1 VEQPVRSGRSAR
13 SRAPGAGAAQAA
25 AGGDADGR
33 VVVVGHGPVAL
44 AVARAWP
51 GARLLEDAPPARDA
65 GSTVAAAEP
74 ATAPPVSRAERVATT
89 AGEPSAASSGVPS
102 APSSGEPPP
111 VSDPAAPAAPPSAFE
126 TAFAG
131 VDVVV
136 LVALPGEPVPGH
148 GWRER
153 QAALVAHTQRVLAA
167 ARAAKVRH
175 VVAVTSAVV
184 HGARPD
190 RPLIHD
196 DEPLQR
202 ADEAARDGLVG
213 DLLAVESVL
222 ARAARRRAPLLT
234 VLRPAPVVGP
244 GIDTFVTRHFE
255 APRLLTVRGADRQW
269 QFVHVDDLAAAAR
282 LVVER
287 RMAGGY
293 TVGAPDVLTAAQVEA
308 ASGMRRIELAAAT
321 AFGTAERLHRVGV
334 LPSASGELAF
344 VVYPWTV
351 ASDGLT
357 AAGWVPEHS
366 SARCLDVLLE
376 GVQGRLAVAGRR
388 VGARD
393 AAALGAAG
401 AAVALIGT
409 AAIWRQARHRRRR

>member
-1 VEQPVRSGRSAR
+1 MVVVGRGPVAAAVAR
-13 SRAPGAGAAQAA
+13 SWPGSTLLDDAPAADATAHGARAAGVAPTTAAGVPSTTPAGSAAAPRA
-25 AGGDADGR
+25 AGGD
-33 VVVVGHGPVAL
+33 PVPA
-44 AVARAWP
+44 APTPVRPTA
-51 GARLLEDAPPARDA
+51 LEDA
-65 GSTVAAAEP
+65 
-74 ATAPPVSRAERVATT
+74 
-89 AGEPSAASSGVPS
+89 
-102 APSSGEPPP
+102 
-111 VSDPAAPAAPPSAFE
+111 
-126 TAFAG
+126 FAG
-131 VDVVV
+131 ADVVV
-136 LVALPGEPVPGH
+136 LVALPGEPVRGH
-148 GWRER
+148 GWHER
-153 QAALVAHTQRVLAA
+153 QAALVSRTQRLLAA
-167 ARAAKVRH
+167 ARSAKVRH

-202 ADEAARDGLVG
+202 LDDAARDGLVG

-222 ARAARRRAPLLT
+222 ARAARRRSPLLT
-234 VLRPAPVVGP
+234 VLRPAAVVGR
-244 GIDTFVTRHFE
+244 GVDTFVTRHFE
-255 APRLLTVRGADRQW
+255 APRLLTVRGAVREW

-287 RMAGGY
+287 RMAGTF
-293 TVGAPDVLTAAQVEA
+293 TVGAPDVLTPTQVEA
-308 ASGMRRIELAAAT
+308 ASGMRRIELAPAT

-351 ASDGLT
+351 ASDGLI
-357 AAGWVPEHS
+357 AAGWAPAHS
-366 SARCLDVLLE
+366 SAQCLDVLLE

-409 AAIWRQARHRRRR
+409 AAIWRQARHRRGR